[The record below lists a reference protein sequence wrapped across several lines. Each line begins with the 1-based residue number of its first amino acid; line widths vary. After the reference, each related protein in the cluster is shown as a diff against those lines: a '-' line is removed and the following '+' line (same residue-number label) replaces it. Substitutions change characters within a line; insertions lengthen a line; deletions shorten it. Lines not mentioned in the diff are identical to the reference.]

1 MYDMI
6 PQCGALQDVL
16 PGDIWQPEPAAR
28 YNAVNDLLRQE
39 QADPGVPVPVTG
51 SECII
56 TVCNATE
63 KTFSIGSAVQL
74 DTSFVPDPEDT
85 RLWHRNIRAYG
96 RPVENEYSIWGVALD
111 NIHPESSGP
120 VQISGAAMIRNP
132 LGEFEKSYKYNY
144 YAGTSRTV
152 RNNFIFPGRD
162 GRYHFGKRGGAEVI
176 WYDKYSGWTL
186 VRLGAKDHSYTG
198 MFAVIE
204 NGDGTLT
211 VKGGETDLTHSGT
224 VTVPESGSEFFVPDT
239 VIKVEGGQADGR
251 VIVLQATYNTADQ
264 PWKLEILASDY
275 LPHCYEPGKKIYWE
289 LARYSGVDHYGYL
302 VDFQQLW
309 QGGMINF
316 RDRYYIEQ

>member
-1 MYDMI
+1 MSFNKVSPGQLWTPSADRENAI
-6 PQCGALQDVL
+6 TDVL
-16 PGDIWQPEPAAR
+16 NAFSQVRPGSVPPAGWDPSVIM
-28 YNAVNDLLRQE
+28 AV
-39 QADPGVPVPVTG
+39 
-51 SECII
+51 
-56 TVCNATE
+56 NATE

-74 DTSFVPDPEDT
+74 DTSFVPDSEYD

-224 VTVPESGSEFFVPDT
+224 STVPENGSEFFVPDT